1 MVDNTVQ
8 MTCER
13 AGAVLAHC
21 AGGFLDTVAFAAL
34 GERDY
39 LDIKIVQT
47 LKWPMVSL
55 LLEDV
60 RHVTVDKGPDIASS
74 LVDEITL
81 TPLLRTA
88 TTWPSEADGLVTR
101 FDGLPDLYWLRL
113 VGPTMITAVGAIMT
127 VSTSPDFS
135 TLA

>member
-1 MVDNTVQ
+1 MVGNTVET
-8 MTCER
+8 TCER
-13 AGAVLAHC
+13 AGAVLADC
-21 AGGFLDTVAFAAL
+21 AGGFLDTVSFAAL
-34 GERDY
+34 GERDH

-47 LKWPMVSL
+47 QRWPMVSL

-60 RHVTVDKGPDIASS
+60 RHVALGKGPDLESS
-74 LVDEITL
+74 LVDEVTL

-88 TTWPSEADGLVTR
+88 ATWPAEADALVTR

-113 VGPTMITAVGAIMT
+113 VGPATITAVGAIIT
-127 VSTSPDFS
+127 ISTSQDFS